1 MKGLEGVGPTK
12 GGDVPRKI
20 IGGST
25 DKEGRPG
32 GRIITIFPGKNKQL
46 PSLISS
52 GGRK

>member
-1 MKGLEGVGPTK
+1 MKDLEDAGPTK
-12 GGDVPRKI
+12 GGDVPLKI
-20 IGGST
+20 SGGST
-25 DKEGRPG
+25 DKEGSPG